1 MATITK
7 QIDSK
12 LLPSSNEALQLLI
25 ELPKAEKEK
34 FEKLVR
40 KMRGSIIPSP
50 TEIVDRA
57 LSTNTALL
65 KSASEHKSISEAIYV
80 LRNEAYQLFL
90 QEEAKFNVQI
100 VEHIGK
106 NVETPKKILESII
119 EKKLTQGQKFSE
131 IKDSVINICGEYAGR
146 IMPYIYIICQSNTQ
160 SRRSRAGE
168 TFEQIIY
175 KLYSTFNYPYD
186 SQKKIGRKIFQD
198 KGLGKKVD
206 SVLPGIKAF
215 EKRRDKVI
223 VGTMKTT
230 LRERWQEV
238 VEEIERTKI
247 PKIYLLTAD
256 DDIAMNKVSEMG
268 KHNIVLVV
276 YRKIK
281 EKQDL
286 RTLRNIISFETYFLE
301 EVPNELGYWKTGGH
315 S

>member
-1 MATITK
+1 MANTNKSDEPKTPDIG
-7 QIDSK
+7 DESLR
-12 LLPSSNEALQLLI
+12 LLV
-25 ELPKAEKEK
+25 ELPEPEKEK

-40 KMRGSIIPSP
+40 DMRGDIIPSP

-57 LSTNTALL
+57 LASNTALL
-65 KSASEHKSISEAIYV
+65 NSVRGHKNISEAIYI
-80 LRNEAYQLFL
+80 LRNEAYRLFL
-90 QEEAKFNVQI
+90 QEEAKFNIKI
-100 VEHIGK
+100 VEHIGR
-106 NVETPKKILESII
+106 NVHTPKKILNSII
-119 EKKLTQGQKFSE
+119 ENNLTQAQKFSE
-131 IKDSVINICGEYAGR
+131 IKDSVIHICGEYAGR
-146 IMPYIYIICQSNTQ
+146 IMPFIYIICQSNTQ

-175 KLYSTFNYPYD
+175 KLYETFNYPYN

-206 SVLPGIKAF
+206 SVLPSIEAF

-256 DDIAMNKVSEMG
+256 EDIAMNKTSEMA

-276 YRKIK
+276 YKAIK
-281 EKQDL
+281 DKPELK
-286 RTLRNIISFETYFLE
+286 TLRNIISFETYFLD
-301 EVPNELGYWKTGGH
+301 EVPNELSYWKQGGQ
-315 S
+315 